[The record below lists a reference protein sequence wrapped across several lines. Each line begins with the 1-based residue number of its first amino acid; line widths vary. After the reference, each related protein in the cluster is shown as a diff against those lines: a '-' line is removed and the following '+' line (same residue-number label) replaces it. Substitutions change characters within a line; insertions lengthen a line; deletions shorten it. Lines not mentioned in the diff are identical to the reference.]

1 MYYVRYTEENVREE
15 EQRRENIDEIDQPS
29 KKGEPVTVKKA
40 LARPD
45 GEMWKEAIEKELQ
58 SFKENEAWGRVYV
71 L

>member
-1 MYYVRYTEENVREE
+1 MCLE
-15 EQRRENIDEIDQPS
+15 
-29 KKGEPVTVKKA
+29 GEPVTVKKA